1 MCISTVGDFAAHKIL
16 GAASHGLARSRSG
29 FRVRGGPAG
38 RGGRAAT
45 TDLVHVVD
53 VCATA
58 QPHEYQWSVSNT
70 AFLYMHSTT
79 TYCRVDLFD
88 HMDEL
93 VTNALRTRYKLVHMN
108 EHVISTNLIH
118 VDVSAAAPSQ
128 LYRWSSGN
136 AAFVFMHSTA

>member
-1 MCISTVGDFAAHKIL
+1 MRCVPVVQGRSFAL
-16 GAASHGLARSRSG
+16 G
-29 FRVRGGPAG
+29 RGGPAG

-88 HMDEL
+88 HMYEL

-108 EHVISTNLIH
+108 DHVIFDTRRCERC
-118 VDVSAAAPSQ
+118 SAVATISVELRQ
-128 LYRWSSGN
+128 RCFRVH
-136 AAFVFMHSTA
+136 AFHRIILHATTYMSA